1 MKSICCFVLLLFAA
15 SAYAQSPKGIVS
27 PDFKGVFRRNVIC
40 QSRCYETIW
49 ITRSRDS
56 LCAFVEYIA
65 DIPEIGDYSRSFEE
79 KHNLIISRDTSDTK
93 ADYFLLDNDSKLRPA
108 KQSPYELVEYEAG
121 TFTNTLL
128 ASSEHYE
135 RQELEPPPGEV
146 RPDYV
151 FTHYRAEQAA
161 DSDPKTAWV
170 VDGKEKA
177 YIIALF
183 KTAFVPKKLVIQN
196 GYAKTPKTFA
206 NNNRVRSAKLIYSDG
221 SEEMI
226 SLSDSPSV
234 QVIPLRRTLPT
245 DFVKMEILS
254 VYPGKKYN
262 ETCISELSF
271 E

>member
-1 MKSICCFVLLLFAA
+1 MNSRIIAPSKPQIQTPKRLGLLTVRKK
-15 SAYAQSPKGIVS
+15 PI
-27 PDFKGVFRRNVIC
+27 
-40 QSRCYETIW
+40 
-49 ITRSRDS
+49 S
-56 LCAFVEYIA
+56 L
-65 DIPEIGDYSRSFEE
+65 
-79 KHNLIISRDTSDTK
+79 
-93 ADYFLLDNDSKLRPA
+93 
-108 KQSPYELVEYEAG
+108 
-121 TFTNTLL
+121 
-128 ASSEHYE
+128 
-135 RQELEPPPGEV
+135 
-146 RPDYV
+146 
-151 FTHYRAEQAA
+151 
-161 DSDPKTAWV
+161 
-170 VDGKEKA
+170 
-177 YIIALF
+177 ALF

-254 VYPGKKYN
+254 VYLGKKYN